1 MPGPRPSRARGK
13 ADGGHRDGGK
23 FHAGGGPCG
32 RTRALRGPGRT
43 LQPRRPG
50 VPPPSQSAAIHR
62 GAPARPDRAPRHRR
76 GRDPGSHDPRPGS
89 GALAHEVAGNRG
101 ARRGGPG
108 ADAAHRHRERATHV
122 RERLRGEPDREPR
135 LPRENTQ
142 DSLLRDERVPLD
154 RLPEPERRGVHARAL
169 RLRGSHGP
177 SQADPAAP
185 DPGRDTRPPR
195 VGAHPFPG
203 ALARAG
209 GLLGG
214 GRSRAGGASGRGGSA
229 GAGAAK
235 SPAGPAG
242 LKFPFLIVSAGEPSG
257 DRLGAELLEG
267 LRARGISFE
276 AAGIGGPK
284 LRAAGLTT
292 VVPMESVAVMGF
304 ASILGRLPEIR
315 RARGEIVRLL
325 EAHPEAIF
333 LPIDSPGLHLGLART
348 ARSLGRRVVYYV
360 CPQIWAWGGG
370 RIRRLKQDVDLTLL
384 LFRFES
390 ELLAKE
396 GVPAR
401 WVGHPAGALRPDPSR
416 RAELRKALGI
426 GPGERLVS
434 LLPGS
439 RLEEVRRHLVPML
452 DGAARVAAHS
462 GARVRVAV
470 SDAGPVD
477 EAIRDPDV
485 RRAWSALLPIHWR
498 EDAKDLLR
506 AADAA
511 VVASGTATLETAALQ
526 VPQVIVY
533 RTGWLNYEIARRLVR
548 VPSIG

>member
-1 MPGPRPSRARGK
+1 
-13 ADGGHRDGGK
+13 
-23 FHAGGGPCG
+23 
-32 RTRALRGPGRT
+32 
-43 LQPRRPG
+43 
-50 VPPPSQSAAIHR
+50 
-62 GAPARPDRAPRHRR
+62 
-76 GRDPGSHDPRPGS
+76 
-89 GALAHEVAGNRG
+89 
-101 ARRGGPG
+101 
-108 ADAAHRHRERATHV
+108 
-122 RERLRGEPDREPR
+122 
-135 LPRENTQ
+135 
-142 DSLLRDERVPLD
+142 
-154 RLPEPERRGVHARAL
+154 
-169 RLRGSHGP
+169 
-177 SQADPAAP
+177 
-185 DPGRDTRPPR
+185 
-195 VGAHPFPG
+195 
-203 ALARAG
+203 
-209 GLLGG
+209 
-214 GRSRAGGASGRGGSA
+214 
-229 GAGAAK
+229 
-235 SPAGPAG
+235 
-242 LKFPFLIVSAGEPSG
+242 
-257 DRLGAELLEG
+257 
-267 LRARGISFE
+267 
-276 AAGIGGPK
+276 
-284 LRAAGLTT
+284 
-292 VVPMESVAVMGF
+292 MESVAVMGF

-315 RARGEIVRLL
+315 RARGEIIRLL

-477 EAIRDPDV
+477 EAIRDPVV

-548 VPSIG
+548 VPSIGLANLVAGGKIAPELIQGQAVGSRIGAELAKLLADDAARGAQLRGFASIPERLGGEGSAGRAAEALIEFAGRVPAGRKRCA